1 MEEDKINDL
10 IEEKKRVYY
19 KSDSNDATMI
29 ITALESIGA
38 KNGNHLHGVCNKGS
52 NKGTIYFID
61 GSNNI
66 VAVDKNNFLYPFI
79 TTYYKKLELEYIPR
93 DKEMVLAWD
102 DGYKYCRALTFYN
115 AKDKCT
121 IGKLDG
127 YGYDHYAPA
136 TPENIEQ
143 FKHDCL
149 SRMR

>member
-1 MEEDKINDL
+1 MEKDKANDL
-10 IEEKKRVYY
+10 IEESKRVYY
-19 KSDSNDATMI
+19 EAKCSNSSVI
-29 ITALESIGA
+29 IKALTGLGA
-38 KNGNHLHGVCNKGS
+38 KNGKGLLGVC

-66 VAVDKNNFLYPFI
+66 VAIDKNNFLYPFI

-102 DGYKYCRALTFYN
+102 DGFKYCRALAFYN

-121 IGKLDG
+121 YNNGKSDG

-149 SRMR
+149 SRMW